1 MILASFA
8 IFPTSKGSS
17 VSRYVKKVLSVLN
30 DTGLHHE
37 TNAMATVIEA
47 PDLRSLFDAL
57 ARVDDALVAMGVDR
71 IHIDLHVDHRLDKE
85 ATIHSK
91 LSSIDRVSP

>member
-8 IFPTSKGSS
+8 IFPTSEGSS
-17 VSRYVKKVLSVLN
+17 VSRYVKKVLSVLD

-37 TNAMATVIEA
+37 TNAMATVVEA

-57 ARVDDALVAMGVDR
+57 AQIEDALVAMGVDR
-71 IHIDLHVDHRLDKE
+71 IHMDLHVDHRLDKE

-91 LSSIDRVSP
+91 LSSIGRASH